1 MGHSSPESS
10 TAEEESKCV
19 VQVKCSEVKVKV
31 CITISTQVN
40 DLCEKHISVQQQQF
54 VTVHHCVSTISTS
67 RIT

>member
-40 DLCEKHISVQQQQF
+40 DLCEKHIYSNSNLLQCT
-54 VTVHHCVSTISTS
+54 TVC
-67 RIT
+67 RQ